1 MNNLYKYV
9 QLQTI
14 VLMTLWSLQI
24 MSMYDLSSK
33 FESFYNDCVVLSQTE
48 QTNLY
53 SKKDLNIQRLKDG
66 LKEYNKENNTSYSI
80 VETCVQGS
88 VAMSTVVQN
97 EDGDYDIDVAVVFDK
112 STLGDKGAQAT
123 RNLVANA
130 LQRKTKQF
138 NSKPE
143 IKTSCVRIKYS
154 DGYHIDFAIYRRHY
168 DSENNRWIYEHAGTT
183 WTEREIRGLTTWF
196 TEQNAASN
204 GKLRKVVRLSKMFC
218 KSRDTWKNMPSGLL
232 QTVLCDEKLQDSYD
246 RIDEMFYYT
255 MKEIVVRLETDVS
268 VAAPVDNGRDLTP
281 RQIDTQRM
289 TNWKNRLKS
298 KLEDLNVLFKGD
310 CTREDALQAWYGFF
324 NHDFWD
330 EQPSESSNYSQS
342 STLIIKSV
350 RSFSDT
356 EQFIEDLYPVNLS
369 YSCRMS
375 CHVSG
380 DGWRPKL
387 LSEFL
392 SLLRCYLPHNFEIRC
407 VMEYTNCPPPY
418 KIFWKVKNV
427 GPEAERRNQ
436 LRGQIEEKGK
446 SIVEHSRFFGNHY
459 IECYIIKDGVC
470 VAKTRVDI
478 PIAR

>member
-1 MNNLYKYV
+1 
-9 QLQTI
+9 
-14 VLMTLWSLQI
+14 

-33 FESFYNDCVVLSQTE
+33 FASFYNDSVVLSQAK
-48 QTNLY
+48 QTNLH

-66 LKEYNKENNTSYSI
+66 LKEYNEENNTSYSI
-80 VETCVQGS
+80 ADTCVQGS

-123 RNLVANA
+123 RNMVANA

-138 NSKPE
+138 NAEPE
-143 IKTSCVRIKYS
+143 VKTSCVRIKYS

-168 DSENNRWIYEHAGTT
+168 DTENKRWIYEHAGTT
-183 WTEREIRGLTTWF
+183 WTERELIDLTKWF
-196 TEQNAASN
+196 TEQNKASN
-204 GKLRKVVRLSKMFC
+204 GNLRKVVRLSKMFC

-246 RIDEMFYYT
+246 RIDELFYYT

-268 VAAPVDNGRDLTP
+268 VAAPVDNGRNLTP
-281 RQIDTQRM
+281 RQIDTQKM

-298 KLEDLNVLFKGD
+298 KLEDLDVLFKGD
-310 CTREDALQAWYGFF
+310 CTKEDALQAWYGFF
-324 NHDFWD
+324 NHDFWN
-330 EQPSESSNYSQS
+330 EQLSESSNYSQF

-369 YSCRMS
+369 YSCKIS
-375 CHVSG
+375 CYVSG

-392 SLLRCYLPHNFEIRC
+392 SLLRRYLPHNFEIRC
-407 VMEYTNCPPPY
+407 VMECTNCPPPY

-436 LRGQIEEKGK
+436 LRGQIVENGK
-446 SIVEHSRFFGNHY
+446 TLVEHSRFFGNHY
-459 IECYIIKDGVC
+459 IECYIIKNGVC
-470 VAKTRVDI
+470 VAKSRIDI
-478 PIAR
+478 PIGR

>member
-1 MNNLYKYV
+1 
-9 QLQTI
+9 
-14 VLMTLWSLQI
+14 

-33 FESFYNDCVVLSQTE
+33 FASFYNDSVVLSQAK
-48 QTNLY
+48 QTNLH

-66 LKEYNKENNTSYSI
+66 LKEYNEENNTFYSI
-80 VETCVQGS
+80 AETCVQGS
-88 VAMSTVVQN
+88 VDMSTVVQN

-123 RNLVANA
+123 RNMVANA

-138 NSKPE
+138 NAEPE
-143 IKTSCVRIKYS
+143 VKTSCVRIKYS
-154 DGYHIDFAIYRRHY
+154 DGYHIDFAVYRRHY
-168 DSENNRWIYEHAGTT
+168 DTENKRWIYEHAGTT
-183 WTEREIRGLTTWF
+183 WTERELKDLTKWF
-196 TEQNAASN
+196 TEQNKASN

-246 RIDEMFYYT
+246 RIDELFYYT

-268 VAAPVDNGRDLTP
+268 VAAPVDNGRNLTP
-281 RQIDTQRM
+281 RQIDTQKM

-298 KLEDLNVLFKGD
+298 KLEDLDVLFKGD
-310 CTREDALQAWYGFF
+310 CTKEDALQAWYGFF
-324 NHDFWD
+324 NHDFWN
-330 EQPSESSNYSQS
+330 EQLSESSNYSQF

-369 YSCRMS
+369 YSCKIS
-375 CHVSG
+375 CYVSG

-392 SLLRCYLPHNFEIRC
+392 SLLRRYLPHNFEIRC

-436 LRGQIEEKGK
+436 LRGQIVEEGK
-446 SIVEHSRFFGNHY
+446 TLVEHSRFFGNHY
-459 IECYIIKDGVC
+459 IECYIIKNGVC
-470 VAKTRVDI
+470 VAKSRIDI
-478 PIAR
+478 PIGR

>member
-1 MNNLYKYV
+1 MKLRG
-9 QLQTI
+9 
-14 VLMTLWSLQI
+14 LQI

-33 FESFYNDCVVLSQTE
+33 FASFYNDSVVLSQAK
-48 QTNLY
+48 QTNLH

-66 LKEYNKENNTSYSI
+66 LKEYNEENNTSYSI
-80 VETCVQGS
+80 AETCVQGS

-123 RNLVANA
+123 RNMVANA

-138 NSKPE
+138 NAEPE
-143 IKTSCVRIKYS
+143 VKTSCVRIKYS

-168 DSENNRWIYEHAGTT
+168 DTENKRWIYEHAGTT
-183 WTEREIRGLTTWF
+183 WTERELKDLTKWF
-196 TEQNAASN
+196 TEQNKASN

-246 RIDEMFYYT
+246 RIDELFYYT

-281 RQIDTQRM
+281 RQIDTQKM

-298 KLEDLNVLFKGD
+298 KLEDLDVLFKDD
-310 CTREDALQAWYGFF
+310 CTKEDALQAWYGFF
-324 NHDFWD
+324 NHDFWN
-330 EQPSESSNYSQS
+330 EQLSESSNYSQF

-369 YSCRMS
+369 YSCKIS
-375 CHVSG
+375 CYVSG

-392 SLLRCYLPHNFEIRC
+392 SLLRRYLPHNFEIRC

-436 LRGQIEEKGK
+436 LRGQIVEKGK
-446 SIVEHSRFFGNHY
+446 ILVEHSRFFGNHY
-459 IECYIIKDGVC
+459 IECYIIKNGVC
-470 VAKTRVDI
+470 VAKSRIDI
-478 PIAR
+478 PIGR